1 MSATA
6 RPMKIVSRCMGPP
19 VLLHFVGAAPPY
31 PADVA
36 EADEHGRQPLH
47 AGDLF
52 HDGLGSAVRKRSEG
66 RRPCPSWDRQGMDMG
81 ADDINTPESGKKA
94 LLVGLQPL
102 PRAVTAVGTE
112 VQDPDERPAV
122 RNQFFLKM
130 AEDEPTGLG
139 LVGRESAHQGPGR
152 RGKAEFG
159 FPDLEAPKIGW
170 GGGFCLRGRGTLGL
184 A

>member
-1 MSATA
+1 M
-6 RPMKIVSRCMGPP
+6 RSRA
-19 VLLHFVGAAPPY
+19 LLAIFHEGSPHDS
-31 PADVA
+31 DVA
-36 EADEHGRQPLH
+36 EADEHGRRALH

-66 RRPCPSWDRQGMDMG
+66 RRPCPSSDLQGMDMG

-102 PRAVTAVGTE
+102 PRAVAAVGTE

-130 AEDEPTGLG
+130 AEDEPAG
-139 LVGRESAHQGPGR
+139 
-152 RGKAEFG
+152 
-159 FPDLEAPKIGW
+159 
-170 GGGFCLRGRGTLGL
+170 
-184 A
+184 

>member
-1 MSATA
+1 
-6 RPMKIVSRCMGPP
+6 MKTLSRCRGPP
-19 VLLHFVGAAPPY
+19 DLLPIFDEGRPY
-31 PADVA
+31 PADVD
-36 EADEHGRQPLH
+36 EADEHGRPALH

-66 RRPCPSWDRQGMDMG
+66 RRPCPSSDLQRMDMG
-81 ADDINTPESGKKA
+81 ADDINTPEAGKKA
-94 LLVGLQPL
+94 RLVALQPL
-102 PRAVTAVGTE
+102 PRAGTAVGTE

-159 FPDLEAPKIGW
+159 FPDLEAPKIGC
-170 GGGFCLRGRGTLGL
+170 GGRGPPAGHGP
-184 A
+184 